1 MLRIVIL
8 YIAIPLIASL
18 LDSLPLGSTWI
29 ALLLGAMTHRLLLW
43 RENRQA
49 LINADIFE
57 EETRRRESAKQ
68 NLFSALLYG
77 IGALVWLSFDFIQSD
92 YIPQVLAWTFTIT
105 TLLFDGF
112 YIVSAVRRSLSNRMR
127 KENPITPKKPRGF
140 THKLFIFLTGSLY
153 KEPLITRRV
162 LAEFNL
168 IFLFIAIPIVAM
180 NLFSYETESNK
191 KAEHLNYVQVAAQE
205 LCKTKKSQTPD
216 QICSQIDFEHPQFIF
231 HVFAVAYQ
239 FELLEN
245 IPIILMDKQLD
256 GGLYKKLEDV
266 SFASEV
272 LMALF
277 KLVAVGTFLSFILIY
292 LARRSDCTE
301 LYHTLNSSIFHA
313 KNSKK
318 DNDFYEL
325 VIDENLPLFKE
336 KLFED
341 PALASVMF
349 TMYLKTEDERTLFER
364 IENFFGGLRDSIF
377 IKQEEKLIPDPHTNA
392 LLLLLVGH
400 NECVFQKVKGTL
412 HKTLIN
418 GYVDDGVMSLFKSI
432 INGGNLDFTGS
443 PDKAKTSKLALY
455 RVVLDYIANSADDLS
470 FEVLKDSKVVQCFE
484 DALLELNLCYL
495 SERKPDSTN
504 AELNFE
510 NDQAKQELAI
520 ILDELFL
527 RYQSLMFTEYQ
538 SIESTRELEHKE
550 SKASFFETVR
560 RLERLAKAISSC
572 HGQREELRRVSSAI
586 LLCKDFVISQNVD
599 QASKELLDHLQE
611 DNNDDQR
618 DILSDPTDSKSEYS
632 VRNILLKIACSKMLQ
647 SIKAGELNHTIALTE
662 LISFLQPNSEGA
674 TQVAQVLNDS
684 IQGLETRFNLAKLH
698 IDQLH
703 KTQNSDDLYLIFSE
717 WLEEDKIKSQ
727 DLRSTLGDLYERS
740 LLRALTEDGTEH
752 FNLRDFNL
760 FIRLNLEQKQQ
771 KDRRKEL
778 LKSSRDIHSQ
788 LLLSAQR
795 LYEVVN
801 EQSLKLV
808 TIEVK
813 ESDNEYVK
821 DIKKLALNIARGF
834 VLNSFS
840 MWLLANQER
849 ALFDLEISEI
859 KQRFTKSLHEDQND
873 LSQEDTNKLLDE
885 FQIKELKTYQKSR
898 VKRWK
903 GAQTDESQLEIEVAI
918 STGNDFKSCFDHW
931 INNKQSQRPSP
942 ELEQEY
948 QTKYLKDKL
957 ADLVKSRSKSSK
969 LITKIMASLHGVLK
983 QHLIKLLNN
992 QSSDLHRIF
1001 IFSPPSSEIA
1011 EKLFDNAINAINK
1024 NDKDT
1029 LSKLSFLWIFLLSTM
1044 DESGI
1049 VRSVLKQKMP
1059 SLTKVINKSKTN
1071 QSAIEFCRA
1080 FLIPTSQFLPTGKAQ
1095 TWIANGDTSIFN
1107 HLNQS
1112 ALDEIIQELEKLCT
1126 IPVQAYFENLQA
1138 GEFLKCFDLLDGCDA
1153 RSDRS
1158 LLWLLMRE
1166 TLNRFPND
1174 TEMNTEL
1181 FCKISSRYADH
1192 NLTMS
1197 DLRYEAWAKE
1207 MLDEIATH
1215 RNMFHPPIYLT
1226 RGHVFSDELSHEAHP
1241 YIPLLLA
1248 QSFGNIQNLNL
1259 GEYEIRFYN
1268 HLSAWLTDTQAD
1280 LLKPKILSVWNQAN
1294 PNLTIHDYLCR
1305 LTNKIN
1311 WSKSELD
1318 TIRTQALKHCKAG
1331 NNFNRQKTTR
1341 LLHISTEFAHDS
1353 FTPIDHEISNLIPWN
1368 NARVNPTSFKNDL
1381 VLLITSLVEQHQVN
1395 TQPNASQI
1403 HVSTG
1408 LNNLLIDPDTN
1419 FRANWLIHPNDT
1431 GFNQLKYLY
1440 TNIIPNILTQAN
1452 MKNSFRNLVT
1462 YSLETVFNGIARIE
1476 KALASNVIDPTLI
1489 QDYQDRLERYQELYK
1504 LIQVHIKVKLFKYV
1518 SDYIAF
1524 KAGEL
1529 QKDRIQLISRFM
1541 PLCAQLDWEETRD
1554 LLRAIIAMRQDHI
1567 FINLLHT
1574 LTSTIKDHAIEEDK
1588 PWLVSLYK
1596 DLSFTYQKLLDNSP
1610 FKKKDNIRQ
1619 LLSSVT
1625 NIIVSLDKLSYK
1637 RALGYGLNTFTAR
1650 SSHISIQENIY
1661 HFGNLATEGAASA
1674 KLFQKVSKR
1683 KGT

>member
-18 LDSLPLGSTWI
+18 LESLPLGSTWI

-77 IGALVWLSFDFIQSD
+77 IGALIWLSFDFIQSD

-112 YIVSAVRRSLSNRMR
+112 YIVSAVRRSLSNRIR
-127 KENPITPKKPRGF
+127 KENPITPKQPHGF
-140 THKLFIFLTGSLY
+140 IHKLFIFLTGSLY

-191 KAEHLNYVQVAAQE
+191 GAEHLNYVHVAAQE
-205 LCKTKKSQTPD
+205 LCKTEASQKPD

-266 SFASEV
+266 NFASEV

-301 LYHTLNSSIFHA
+301 LYHTLNSSIFLA
-313 KNSKK
+313 KKSKK

-400 NECVFQKVKGTL
+400 NECVFQNVKGTL

-432 INGGNLDFTGS
+432 INGGSLDFSGS
-443 PDKAKTSKLALY
+443 PDKAKTSELALY

-470 FEVLKDSKVVQCFE
+470 FEVLKESKVVQYFE

-504 AELNFE
+504 AELNFK
-510 NDQAKQELAI
+510 NDQAKKELAI
-520 ILDELFL
+520 ILNELFL

-538 SIESTRELEHKE
+538 SIESTRELEHQE

-572 HGQREELRRVSSAI
+572 DGQREELRRVSSAI
-586 LLCKDFVISQNVD
+586 LLCKDFVISPNVD

-618 DILSDPTDSKSEYS
+618 DILSDPTNSASEYS
-632 VRNILLKIACSKMLQ
+632 VRNVLLDIACSKMLQ

-662 LISFLQPNSEGA
+662 LISFLQPNSGGA
-674 TQVAQVLNDS
+674 TKVARVLNDS
-684 IQGLETRFNLAKLH
+684 IQGLENRFNMAKLH
-698 IDQLH
+698 IDQLR

-717 WLEEDKIKSQ
+717 WLEKDKIKSQ
-727 DLRSTLGDLYERS
+727 DLRNTLGDLYERS
-740 LLRALTEDGTEH
+740 LLRALTEDGTAH
-752 FNLRDFNL
+752 FAIRDFNL
-760 FIRLNLEQKQQ
+760 FIRLNLVQKQQ

-788 LLLSAQR
+788 LLFSAQR

-801 EQSLKLV
+801 EESLKLV
-808 TIEVK
+808 TIEVN
-813 ESDNEYVK
+813 ESDSEYVK
-821 DIKKLALNIARGF
+821 DIKQLALNIARGF

-849 ALFDLEISEI
+849 ALFDLEMSAIE
-859 KQRFTKSLHEDQND
+859 QRFAESLHEDQNE
-873 LSQEDTNKLLDE
+873 LSQEDNDKLFEE

-903 GAQTDESQLEIEVAI
+903 GAQTNESQLEIEVAI
-918 STGNDFKSCFDHW
+918 SKESDFESCFDHW
-931 INNKQSQRPSP
+931 ISEQSQRPSP
-942 ELEQEY
+942 KLEQEY
-948 QTKYLKDKL
+948 QIKYLKEKL
-957 ADLVKSRSKSSK
+957 ADLVKRRSKSSK
-969 LITKIMASLHGVLK
+969 LITKIMASLHGILK
-983 QHLIKLLNN
+983 QYLIKLLDEP
-992 QSSDLHRIF
+992 SSDLHRIF

-1011 EKLFDNAINAINK
+1011 EKLFDNAINAIKK
-1024 NDKDT
+1024 NNKDT
-1029 LSKLSFLWIFLLSTM
+1029 LSKLSFLWVFLLSTM

-1049 VRSVLKQKMP
+1049 VRSMLKQKMP
-1059 SLTKVINKSKTN
+1059 DLKKVINKAKTN

-1080 FLIPTSQFLPTGKAQ
+1080 FLIPTSNFLPIGQAQ
-1095 TWIANGDTSIFN
+1095 TWFTNGDQSIFS
-1107 HLNQS
+1107 HLTQP
-1112 ALDEIIQELEKLCT
+1112 ALDQIIQELEKLCT

-1166 TLNRFPND
+1166 MLHRFPTNP
-1174 TEMNTEL
+1174 ELNTEL

-1192 NLTMS
+1192 ILTMS
-1197 DLRYEAWAKE
+1197 DLRYEAWTKE
-1207 MLDEIATH
+1207 MLDKIATYNNTLH
-1215 RNMFHPPIYLT
+1215 CRIYLT
-1226 RGHVFSDELSHEAHP
+1226 RGHVFSDELSHKAHP
-1241 YIPLLLA
+1241 YVPLLLD
-1248 QSFGNIQNLNL
+1248 QSFGNIQNLSL
-1259 GEYEIRFYN
+1259 GEAEIRFYN
-1268 HLSAWLTDTQAD
+1268 ELSAWLSHEQAD

-1294 PNLTIHDYLCR
+1294 LNLTLHDHLCR
-1305 LTNKIN
+1305 LTNKIH

-1318 TIRTQALKHCKAG
+1318 VIKGQALKHCKTR
-1331 NNFNRQKTTR
+1331 NNFNRQKIIR
-1341 LLHISTEFAHDS
+1341 LLNLSTEFASGS
-1353 FTPIDHEISNLIPWN
+1353 FTPIDHEIANLAPWN
-1368 NARVNPTSFKNDL
+1368 NAGVNANSFKNDL
-1381 VLLITSLVEQHQVN
+1381 VLLITSLVEQHQSGAK
-1395 TQPNASQI
+1395 PNASQI
-1403 HVSTG
+1403 HVSNG
-1408 LNNLLIDPDTN
+1408 LNSLLVDQDSN
-1419 FRANWLIHPNDT
+1419 FRANWLIHPNDI

-1440 TNIIPNILTQAN
+1440 TNIIPTVLTQAN
-1452 MKNSFRNLVT
+1452 MKNSFRKLVT
-1462 YSLETVFNGIARIE
+1462 YSLETVFNGIDRIE
-1476 KALASNVIDPTLI
+1476 KALASNAIDPKLV

-1504 LIQVHIKVKLFKYV
+1504 LIQVHIKVKLFRYV
-1518 SDYIAF
+1518 GDYIAF
-1524 KAGEL
+1524 KTGEL
-1529 QKDRIQLISRFM
+1529 QKDRNELISRFI
-1541 PLCAQLDWEETRD
+1541 PLCAELDWEETRD

-1588 PWLVSLYK
+1588 PWLVSLYR
-1596 DLSFTYQKLLDNSP
+1596 DLSFNYKNLLDNSP

-1637 RALGYGLNTFTAR
+1637 RSLGYGLNTFTAH